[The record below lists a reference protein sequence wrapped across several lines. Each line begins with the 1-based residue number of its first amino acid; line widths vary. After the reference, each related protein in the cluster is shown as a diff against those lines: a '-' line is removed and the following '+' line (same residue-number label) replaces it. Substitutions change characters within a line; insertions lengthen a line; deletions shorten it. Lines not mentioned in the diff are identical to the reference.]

1 MKETLWN
8 GFKRIDF
15 EFEGREAILV
25 FPKIPDNNKNWLI
38 KTEYFDAFP
47 ELEIELVKKGLYY

>member
-25 FPKIPDNNKNWLI
+25 FPQTPNKNKKI
-38 KTEYFDAFP
+38 YVGHG
-47 ELEIELVKKGLYY
+47 EIIITKE